1 RAVGDRLQARQRDRQ
16 SAARSKARSESRRA
30 VVLVAVAGLLA
41 LVGALVLITLLVRS
55 MRSPLDELVQATRGL
70 AGGSLEERVRPS
82 GPRELQELGASFNAM
97 AEDLAVAQR
106 RIEEQ
111 RHRLAVTIESLG
123 DALLV

>member
-1 RAVGDRLQARQRDRQ
+1 GQIAAETRTRGLASSGHFPLAVAGPLAAARAVGDRLQARQRDRQ

-55 MRSPLDELVQATRGL
+55 MRRPLDELVQATRGL

-97 AEDLAVAQR
+97 A
-106 RIEEQ
+106 
-111 RHRLAVTIESLG
+111 
-123 DALLV
+123 